1 MAGNQSNTASD
12 AAKLAQKSAQAA
24 RLAAKLAKIAGGAG
38 AGGVGALVA
47 AAWEFKDI
55 LIRLLIIFCLV
66 ACLFAGIAASLPM
79 AIFNWATGTADLS
92 NGAQKTI
99 DSYQAMVTGMQKGLA
114 SRVNELLEEYD
125 SDAQS
130 HQYVTP
136 DSSEAKVMVTPA
148 LRAALRTDI
157 TNLIGHNDAALAAIN
172 ADTSQNA
179 LAPDIIAAYTAAA
192 TTQAQQAQNA
202 AATQARSTYEQQM
215 TAKAQAENQQEYNQI
230 QQTTGQADP
239 SILTTDLNRYIDP
252 NAENQLADSAGTA
265 AYNAAVSAA
274 DIPDRSSD
282 ITRFVQADILAHP
295 PRTIY
300 KIADGGSGQGID
312 DNSTALA
319 IACFCI
325 SEGNDTGAT
334 AAAFE
339 QKIQSGAFQY
349 FEQTTT
355 STTNSSTH
363 QTTVTY
369 GISFTYNGAQKLF
382 GLSDEQY
389 QQAMIMASNLLITI
403 AHLKGD
409 DSAGDLTDVGDY
421 TTGGTS
427 ATGANNSGGGG
438 NPSSS
443 PLTNQPGNVPG
454 LPVSNNLISFIED
467 WEGYSATPYR
477 GLDSWNETIGY
488 GHVILSGEN
497 YTFLTKDQA
506 QALLITDLQTQGYI
520 TSVEHYFGAAN
531 LTQSQFDALVDL
543 AYNYGPNI
551 FKYANLTQGILDHA
565 DANTIKSGF
574 DSLANCGGQYAQE
587 LENRRNAEWTIFEQ
601 GVYQAQY

>member
-12 AAKLAQKSAQAA
+12 AAKLAQKSVQAA
-24 RLAAKLAKIAGGAG
+24 QLAAKLAKIAKGAG
-38 AGGVGALVA
+38 AGGVGALVT
-47 AAWEFKDI
+47 AAWEFKDV
-55 LIRLLIIFCLV
+55 LIKLLIVLCLL
-66 ACLFAGIAASLPM
+66 AILFAGIAASLPM
-79 AIFNWATGTADLS
+79 AVFNWATSTTDLS
-92 NGAQKTI
+92 NGTQKTI
-99 DSYQAMVTGMQKGLA
+99 DSYQSMVTAMQKGLA

-125 SDAQS
+125 SDAAS

-136 DSSEAKVMVTPA
+136 DSLEAKEMVTPA

-157 TNLIGHNDAALAAIN
+157 TNLIGHNEAALAAIN
-172 ADTSQNA
+172 TDTSQNT
-179 LAPDIIAAYTAAA
+179 LAPDIIAAYTSAVTAQAEQTKA
-192 TTQAQQAQNA
+192 T
-202 AATQARSTYEQQM
+202 AATQARSAYEQQM
-215 TAKAQAENQQEYNQI
+215 TAKAQAENQQEYDQI

-252 NAENQLADSAGTA
+252 NTENQLANAAGTA
-265 AYNAAVSAA
+265 AYNAAISAA

-319 IACFCI
+319 IACYCI
-325 SEGNDTGAT
+325 SEGNDNHAT
-334 AAAFE
+334 TAAFE
-339 QKIQSGAFQY
+339 QKIQSGAFEY
-349 FEQTTT
+349 FAQTTT
-355 STTNSSTH
+355 STTNPSTH

-369 GISFTYNGAQKLF
+369 SISFTYNGAKKLF
-382 GLSDEQY
+382 GLSDQQY
-389 QQAMIMASNLLITI
+389 QQAMVMASNLLIAI
-403 AHLKGD
+403 AHLEGD
-409 DSAGDLTDVGDY
+409 DTAGDLSGVGDY
-421 TTGGTS
+421 T
-427 ATGANNSGGGG
+427 SGGAASSSAGESGNGG

-488 GHVILSGEN
+488 GHVILSGES

-531 LTQSQFDALVDL
+531 LTQSQFDSLVDL

-551 FKYANLTQGILDHA
+551 FKYANLTQEILDHA
-565 DANTIKSGF
+565 DAGTVKSGF
-574 DSLANCGGQYAQE
+574 DSLANCGGQYTQE
-587 LENRRNAEWTIFEQ
+587 LENRRNAEWTMFEQ
-601 GVYQAQY
+601 GVYDAQY